1 MHAYA
6 EDKAIE
12 NFKDQEVWIGQNA
25 RGLLKVKMVSISKM
39 NDHYVVKFAGFDS
52 IDKARKI
59 SGESIYVEES
69 DLPALKKG
77 EYYFYQII
85 GSDVYYESG
94 EFVGPVKDIIQTGS
108 NDVLIIGEEEIL
120 IPVIKDYIV
129 NMDIKSKKI
138 TVRKLEWF

>member
-1 MHAYA
+1 
-6 EDKAIE
+6 
-12 NFKDQEVWIGQNA
+12 
-25 RGLLKVKMVSISKM
+25 MVSISKM